1 MRRLK
6 QKNAASKG
14 GDAQSCSPDLSAIS
28 TSAKDVLHLRIDM
41 LNSVLLQRDKMF
53 MLSIE
58 IIKKWKD
65 KCEIQETQI
74 EDLRKLNSN
83 HPRSDA
89 CSEGT
94 IFSEKSPTSKA
105 DLSTELECLHEDHC
119 IEFEGGMVHVATK
132 DLLKSRKRNASNP
145 NR

>member
-6 QKNAASKG
+6 RKNAALEG
-14 GDAQSCSPDLSAIS
+14 GEAHSCSLDPSAIS
-28 TSAKDVLHLRIDM
+28 PSVKDVLHLRIDM
-41 LNSVLLQRDKMF
+41 LNAALLQRDTVLLQRDKMF

-65 KCEIQETQI
+65 KCEIQEMQI

-94 IFSEKSPTSKA
+94 IFSEKPPT
-105 DLSTELECLHEDHC
+105 L
-119 IEFEGGMVHVATK
+119 
-132 DLLKSRKRNASNP
+132 
-145 NR
+145 